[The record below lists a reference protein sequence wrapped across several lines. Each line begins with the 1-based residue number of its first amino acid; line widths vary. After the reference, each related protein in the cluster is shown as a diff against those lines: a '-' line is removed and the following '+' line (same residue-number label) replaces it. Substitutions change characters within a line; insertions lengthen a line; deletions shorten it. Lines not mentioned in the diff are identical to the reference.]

1 MSATQAG
8 PKRGSLWTD
17 EGTAIPLPPQQ
28 PKPLLAPPAP
38 AHQTSSPSPT
48 HLAARRPSAYESA
61 LQDSPRKSIAQQQRH
76 FSVRPSVGFDDRG
89 GPGLRMSIFAP
100 PLVEDKSLLPKSE
113 WPKVDLPPVQDP
125 GIFSALKA
133 AKLSGMSYT
142 SPVQI
147 EELNAR
153 IRRMASTL
161 RLIDP
166 EVTDLRLQVEEFQPP
181 AQRPPS
187 QQPRKADQ
195 HRDSSTMGVTGG
207 RRIFDS
213 VYHTNIP
220 VISTEE
226 ADESEMQEPPSAHEM
241 RSIKKAHFPGV
252 NPPPPLP
259 HTASSPRKL
268 IAKAAQGCR
277 ANRRV
282 RAKLLLPETERMLCD
297 VFWHVF
303 LTHTQPTGEKEA
315 KDELF
320 ARIAASYVHVLLKTD
335 SRDRNDLSFTFTS
348 VLSSAVAAAFLE
360 SFPNS
365 TKEFDAAFEVRLSDQ
380 LSEWIIG
387 MRPTFANGW
396 RSSSAMGDNNR
407 SASTLHRGASTAA
420 QDNFLDLMGGDGT
433 QDAARNAL
441 AAIPSAYIGCT
452 PQTRRVLFD
461 ANGNSLLLAG
471 YLGKAERR
479 IVNIHRT
486 EAPREMP
493 STPRDGSASR
503 QTYRQALADSARRS
517 RALQRAYKAKV
528 ADAQRE
534 KLRLLQALNEQLRAE
549 RRRVGRI
556 LARPENV
563 RETADQIMDLAI
575 ETRMQGAP
583 VSAGH
588 A

>member
-1 MSATQAG
+1 MSAANPA

-17 EGTAIPLPPQQ
+17 HGAATPPPPPQH
-28 PKPLLAPPAP
+28 PKPSLAPPTP
-38 AHQTSSPSPT
+38 AHQPLSSPT
-48 HLAARRPSAYESA
+48 HLTARRPSAYESA
-61 LQDSPRKSIAQQQRH
+61 LQDSSRRSVAQQRH

-100 PLVEDKSLLPKSE
+100 PLVEDKNLLPKSE

-133 AKLSGMSYT
+133 AKLSGMGYT

-166 EVTDLRLQVEEFQPP
+166 EATDLRLQIEEFQPP

-187 QQPRKADQ
+187 QQPQKADQ
-195 HRDSSTMGVTGG
+195 HRDSSALSVAGG

-213 VYHTNIP
+213 DVP
-220 VISTEE
+220 LISTEE
-226 ADESEMQEPPSAHEM
+226 ADESELQQQPRTPPSAHEM
-241 RSIKKAHFPGV
+241 RSIKKAQFPGV

-259 HTASSPRKL
+259 HAASSPRKL

-303 LTHTQPTGEKEA
+303 LTLTQPAGEKEA

-348 VLSSAVAAAFLE
+348 VLSSAISAAFLE
-360 SFPNS
+360 SFPDS
-365 TKEFDAAFEVRLSDQ
+365 AKELDAAFEVRLSDQ

-396 RSSSAMGDNNR
+396 RSNGAMGDNNR
-407 SASTLHRGASTAA
+407 SASNLHPGASTAA

-441 AAIPSAYIGCT
+441 AAVPSAYIGCT
-452 PQTRRVLFD
+452 PQTHRVLFD

-479 IVNIHRT
+479 IINIHRT

-493 STPRDGSASR
+493 STPRDGSVNR